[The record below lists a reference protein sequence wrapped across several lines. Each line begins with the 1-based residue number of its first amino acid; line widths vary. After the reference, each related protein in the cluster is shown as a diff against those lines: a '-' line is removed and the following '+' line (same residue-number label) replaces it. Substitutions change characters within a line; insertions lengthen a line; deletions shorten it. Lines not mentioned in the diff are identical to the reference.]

1 MTQRLVPG
9 SVPHGSARLSLSV
22 PGVRADRADRR
33 NQPRPKKHAR
43 PVRLPT
49 PGNWLSELLQ
59 KLDAIL
65 AIDDSGS
72 TEVTDPG
79 GVRYAAA
86 LSAVNLL
93 RLRGD
98 ATVGVVHWGSVAPAE
113 LMLPLTSTAEHGRIA
128 KALTTPEQSLGGTNV
143 AAGLTSAAALLA
155 ARRPDAQPVV
165 TILTDGIE
173 EVGPAAASE
182 ISRLPKGCVHV
193 VLVDPASACTPDLE
207 TRWRALGL
215 GSFTRLD
222 QVRTEP
228 IAWQIAEVVARAAG
242 TAMPLLANLNPTTE
256 GDPQ

>member
-1 MTQRLVPG
+1 MTRRLVPG
-9 SVPHGSARLSLSV
+9 CVPHGSARLWQSL
-22 PGVRADRADRR
+22 PGARTQRAERR
-33 NQPRPKKHAR
+33 NQPRRQKPAR

-49 PGNWLSELLQ
+49 PGNWLSDLLRT
-59 KLDAIL
+59 LDAVL

-72 TEVTDPG
+72 TEVTDPQ

-86 LSAVNLL
+86 LSALNLL

-113 LMLPLTSTAEHGRIA
+113 LLLPLTSTAEHGRIA

-143 AAGLTSAAALLA
+143 AAGLTSAATLLA
-155 ARRPDAQPVV
+155 EGRSDAHPVV

-173 EVGPAAASE
+173 EVGPSAALE

-193 VLVDPASACTPDLE
+193 VLVDPANACTADLE
-207 TRWRALGL
+207 TRWRDLGL

-242 TAMPLLANLNPTTE
+242 TAMPPLTSPNTTN
-256 GDPQ
+256 